1 MGRIS
6 DDLCMRDPEATQQ
19 EPDVPGQETPPGM
32 ISADRALQVILIL
45 LTLWT
50 VFSGIALLFFPDNAE
65 ATIGG
70 GQGPAAQRLL
80 GVHVLVLAV
89 IYGLLA
95 WNREGY
101 RMLLWIPYAVQAA
114 VVVITVLNIVTGDL
128 DFLDGLLPLA
138 AAATFL
144 TLLVLIW
151 RAGNLDILPE
161 SELLSKFTADDEAV
175 ASEAASDVVDE
186 AGATDTPKDE
196 PDSSKEEADS

>member
-151 RAGNLDILPE
+151 RAGSLDILPE
-161 SELLSKFTADDEAV
+161 SEWLSKFTADDEAV

>member
-114 VVVITVLNIVTGDL
+114 VVVITMLNIVTGDL

-151 RAGNLDILPE
+151 RAGSLDILPE
-161 SELLSKFTADDEAV
+161 SEWLSKFTADDEAV

>member
-1 MGRIS
+1 MGRNWGNLS
-6 DDLCMRDPEATQQ
+6 MRDPETTQQ

-50 VFSGIALLFFPDNAE
+50 VFSGVALLFFPDNAE

-95 WNREGY
+95 WNRDGY
-101 RMLLWIPYAVQAA
+101 RTLLWIPYAVQTA
-114 VVVITVLNIVTGDL
+114 VVVITVLNVVTGDL
-128 DFLDGLLPLA
+128 DFLDGLLPLGV
-138 AAATFL
+138 AATFL

-151 RAGNLDILPE
+151 RAGSLQIVPE
-161 SELLSKFTADDEAV
+161 SEFLSKFTADDEA
-175 ASEAASDVVDE
+175 AALEAADDVADE
-186 AGATDTPKDE
+186 ETATEAPNEE
-196 PDSSKEEADS
+196 PTSKEEADS